1 LSLIAVLLAFWLRNA
16 WAMIAAMVLQ
26 SAMRTFLSYR
36 LFDDSGQALER
47 DPEILREFLAWSRIV
62 LMSSALT
69 LLLAQT
75 DKLILARLFSLQEF
89 GLYALAISIA
99 SAPQGFASS
108 YITKVVFPVYAQCWR
123 ERPEN
128 IANVYYK
135 VRRSASAVYAF
146 GCGGLIGG
154 AGLLFAIL
162 YDPRYEGAALFM
174 SIIMLSGGLFLPNF
188 AAAELL
194 TATGEIKGTL
204 RMNVVRVAW
213 LAGGIPLGYAAVG
226 ALGVVA
232 AFGSIE
238 VPVMVYSWLVLQR
251 MGILRITEELTFLL
265 LMTLGALT
273 GLVFST
279 GVFRLFP
286 HI

>member
-1 LSLIAVLLAFWLRNA
+1 
-16 WAMIAAMVLQ
+16 MIAAMVLQ
-26 SAMRTFLSYR
+26 SAMRTILSYR
-36 LFDDSGQALER
+36 LFDDSSQAFDS
-47 DPEILREFLAWSRIV
+47 DPEVFREFLAWSRIV
-62 LMSSALT
+62 LMSSTLT

-99 SAPQGFASS
+99 SAPQSFASS
-108 YITKVVFPVYAQCWR
+108 YITKVVFPVYAQTWR
-123 ERPEN
+123 EQPAN
-128 IANVYYK
+128 MANVYYK
-135 VRRSASAVYAF
+135 VRRGASALYAF
-146 GCGGLIGG
+146 GCGGLVGG
-154 AGLLFAIL
+154 AALLFAIL

-174 SIIMLSGGLFLPNF
+174 SIIMISGGLFLPNF

-194 TATGEIKGTL
+194 TATGDIKGTL

-213 LAGGIPLGYAAVG
+213 LVGTIPLAYAGLG

-232 AFGSIE
+232 AVGSIE
-238 VPVMVYSWLVLQR
+238 VPVMLYSWLVLQR
-251 MGILRITEELTFLL
+251 MGILRITEELLFLL
-265 LMTLGALT
+265 LMALGALL
-273 GLVFST
+273 GLAVST